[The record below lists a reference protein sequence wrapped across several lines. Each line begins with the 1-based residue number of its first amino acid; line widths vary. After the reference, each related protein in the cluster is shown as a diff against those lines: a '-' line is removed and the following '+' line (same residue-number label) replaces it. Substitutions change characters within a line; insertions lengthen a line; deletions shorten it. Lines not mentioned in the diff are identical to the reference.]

1 MNEDVFN
8 IQVRKF
14 LKKVGIES
22 QRQIERAVRDG
33 IESGALKGSETL
45 NATVHLTV
53 EAAGID
59 HTIKDTIALE

>member
-33 IESGALKGSETL
+33 IESGALTGSETL
-45 NATVHLTV
+45 KATVQLKV
-53 EAAGID
+53 ETAGID
-59 HTIKDTIALE
+59 HTIEDTIALD